1 MELAPL
7 TPHYADL
14 VVAHPVADWEAAVI
28 DWLANISSDRTRKAY
43 VDAWRDFVGFIG
55 KASPASIVQ
64 GDVIAYRFHL
74 KTAVSPATGRPYAQ
88 STVNQR
94 LSALSSFFT
103 FAQGRGLRPDNPVD
117 GVGREAVSPYGKA
130 TWLSVKKN
138 EDLAFVQAI
147 DPTTAQG
154 KRDLA
159 IMLFYLTGAFR
170 VAEVARL
177 RVGDLRRQGRRL
189 FVTYRR
195 KGGEV
200 EEVPV
205 AQEAAEALDAYL
217 ATREGLTHDSPL
229 FVATERGRRAA
240 AAIGRYNAGE
250 EKPLTTRSIRY
261 LVDTYATK
269 VFGPGH
275 GIRPHSLRHTAA
287 QAALLEG
294 RSATDVSRLLK
305 HRSMAVTTIYLHAT
319 DEGEEETVG
328 ALGRRYGHLANA

>member
-1 MELAPL
+1 MTELVAV
-7 TPHYADL
+7 TYGRADV
-14 VVAHPVADWEAAVI
+14 VVATVAQWEAAVV
-28 DWLANISSDRTRKAY
+28 DWLKNISSDRTRKAY
-43 VDAWRDFVGFIG
+43 VDAWRDFAAFAG
-55 KASPASIVQ
+55 KTNPADVTQS
-64 GDVIAYRFHL
+64 DVIAYRFHL
-74 KTAVSPATGRPYAQ
+74 KTAPSPKTGRPYAQ

-103 FAQGRGLRPDNPVD
+103 FAKGRGLRPDNPVD
-117 GVGREAVSPYGKA
+117 GVDREAVTPYGKA
-130 TWLSVKKN
+130 TWMSAKRG
-138 EDLAFVQAI
+138 EDVAFVQAI
-147 DPTTAQG
+147 DPSTDQG
-154 KRDLA
+154 KRDRA
-159 IMLFYLTGAFR
+159 IMLLYLTGGFR

-177 RVGDLRRQGRRL
+177 RVGDLRHQGRRL
-189 FVTYRR
+189 FITYRR

-205 AQEAAEALDAYL
+205 AQEAADALDTYL
-217 ATREGLTHDSPL
+217 ATRLGLTADSPL
-229 FVATERGRRAA
+229 FVATDRGRRAA
-240 AAIGRYNAGE
+240 AAIGRYEDDE
-250 EKPLTTRSIRY
+250 EKPLSTRAIRY

-305 HRSMAVTTIYLHAT
+305 HKSMAVTTIYLHAT

-328 ALGRRYGHLANA
+328 ALGRRYGNLATA